1 MKERKM
7 SRYLVSFLALVAT
20 LFAETTIANE
30 DKPLESNITQEQPY
44 NPNVDCL
51 ILEDEKS
58 IICKFEVIR
67 DPQQEQLI
75 IINWI
80 SPTGEVSRTREMII
94 PAGDSSA
101 YDYRYLDGREGGKW
115 DFKIIYSGKEYS
127 SQFEL
132 K

>member
-1 MKERKM
+1 MIK
-7 SRYLVSFLALVAT
+7 YLVPFLVLANV
-20 LFAETTIANE
+20 LFAENTPVKE
-30 DKPLESNITQEQPY
+30 ENITPKVEQVLEQAY

-51 ILEDEKS
+51 ILEDENS

-67 DPQQEQLI
+67 DIKDQNI
-75 IINWI
+75 VIHWI
-80 SPTGEVSRTREMII
+80 SPTGEISRTREMVI
-94 PAGDSSA
+94 PAGDISA

-115 DFKIIYSGKEYS
+115 NFRVVYNGNEYT

>member
-1 MKERKM
+1 MIK
-7 SRYLVSFLALVAT
+7 YIISFLLLANVM
-20 LFAETTIANE
+20 FAENTVVEEEKIIEVA
-30 DKPLESNITQEQPY
+30 QAY

-67 DPQQEQLI
+67 DTKDQLI
-75 IINWI
+75 VINWI
-80 SPTGEVSRTREMII
+80 SPTGEISRTREMNI
-94 PAGDSSA
+94 PAGDVSA

-115 DFKIIYSGKEYS
+115 NFKIIYNQNEYIS
-127 SQFEL
+127 SFEL

>member
-1 MKERKM
+1 MNK
-7 SRYLVSFLALVAT
+7 FLIFFLIFAIS
-20 LFAETTIANE
+20 LFAENINT
-30 DKPLESNITQEQPY
+30 DKEKVIENPVSMEEY

-51 ILEDEKS
+51 VLQDENS

-67 DPQQEQLI
+67 DVINEQQI
-75 IINWI
+75 VINWI

-94 PAGDSSA
+94 PAGDVSA
-101 YDYRYLDGREGGKW
+101 YDYRYIDGRENGKW
-115 DFKIIYSGKEYS
+115 DFKIIYNGKEFI

>member
-1 MKERKM
+1 MIKC
-7 SRYLVSFLALVAT
+7 LISFLVFTNIL
-20 LFAETTIANE
+20 LAENAVIKEEEVVVPA
-30 DKPLESNITQEQPY
+30 EQQY

-51 ILEDEKS
+51 ILEDENS

-67 DPQQEQLI
+67 DIKDQEI
-75 IINWI
+75 IIHWI
-80 SPTGEVSRTREMII
+80 SPTGEISRTREMII
-94 PAGDSSA
+94 PAGDVSA

-115 DFKIIYSGKEYS
+115 NFRVIYNNSEYT

>member
-1 MKERKM
+1 MTK
-7 SRYLVSFLALVAT
+7 YIVSFLLLINV
-20 LFAETTIANE
+20 LFAEENVSNNKEVSANV
-30 DKPLESNITQEQPY
+30 PY

-51 ILEDEKS
+51 ILEDENS
-58 IICKFEVIR
+58 IICKFEIIR
-67 DPQQEQLI
+67 EDKEQQI

-80 SPTGEVSRTREMII
+80 SPTGEISRTREMMI

-101 YDYRYLDGREGGKW
+101 YDYRYIDGRENGKW
-115 DFKIIYSGKEYS
+115 NFKIIYQGKEYI

>member
-1 MKERKM
+1 MIK
-7 SRYLVSFLALVAT
+7 YVVPFLLIINLA
-20 LFAETTIANE
+20 LFAEENLQN
-30 DKPLESNITQEQPY
+30 KQEIISQENLAY

-51 ILEDEKS
+51 ILEDENS

-67 DPQQEQLI
+67 SEKEQQI
-75 IINWI
+75 IIHWV
-80 SPTGEVSRTREMII
+80 SPTGEISRTREMLI

-101 YDYRYLDGREGGKW
+101 YDYRYIDGREGGKW
-115 DFKIIYSGKEYS
+115 DFRIIYNGKEYN

>member
-1 MKERKM
+1 MN
-7 SRYLVSFLALVAT
+7 RYLVSFLILTAT
-20 LFAETTIANE
+20 LFAEATVVPNE
-30 DKPLESNITQEQPY
+30 EKPVETNSTQEQSY

-51 ILEDEKS
+51 ILEDENS

-67 DPQQEQLI
+67 DIEKDQQI
-75 IINWI
+75 TINWI
-80 SPTGEVSRTREMII
+80 SPTGEISRSREMLI

>member
-1 MKERKM
+1 MIK
-7 SRYLVSFLALVAT
+7 YLVPFLVLANL
-20 LFAETTIANE
+20 LFAENTPVKE
-30 DKPLESNITQEQPY
+30 ENITPKVEQVLEQAY

-51 ILEDEKS
+51 ILEDENS

-67 DPQQEQLI
+67 DIKDQNI
-75 IINWI
+75 VIHWI
-80 SPTGEVSRTREMII
+80 SPTGEISRTREMLI
-94 PAGDSSA
+94 PAGDVSA

-115 DFKIIYSGKEYS
+115 NFRVVYNNNEYT

>member
-1 MKERKM
+1 MIK
-7 SRYLVSFLALVAT
+7 YIISFLLLANVV
-20 LFAETTIANE
+20 FAENTVVEEEKIIEVA
-30 DKPLESNITQEQPY
+30 QAY

-67 DPQQEQLI
+67 DTKDQLI
-75 IINWI
+75 VINWI
-80 SPTGEVSRTREMII
+80 SPTGEISRTREMII
-94 PAGDSSA
+94 PAGDVSA

-115 DFKIIYSGKEYS
+115 NFRVVYNGNEYT

>member
-1 MKERKM
+1 MN
-7 SRYLVSFLALVAT
+7 RYLVSFLIFTTT
-20 LFAETTIANE
+20 LFAQNMDLDKDKLNE
-30 DKPLESNITQEQPY
+30 ENIVAEQY
-44 NPNVDCL
+44 NPNADCL
-51 ILEDEKS
+51 ILEDENS

-67 DPQQEQLI
+67 DVKEQII

-80 SPTGEVSRTREMII
+80 SPTGEISRTREMLI

-115 DFKIIYSGKEYS
+115 NFKILYNQKEYT